1 MQQRLNAGLDF
12 CRIAACFM
20 VVLLHIAS
28 AGATQ
33 LDDNWMSSNLYNSLV
48 RSCVPLFLMLSG
60 ALLLNR
66 TEGAITFY
74 QKRFLRIL
82 PPLLFWSVFY
92 ALWRDTMGA
101 GYGSLWQATVAML
114 HGPVYYHLWYLYAI
128 IGIYLFMPFMAKVYQ
143 HCGLQEKRVFLGLWL
158 VISCLLPTAAQFSP
172 ALASMVHTYEL
183 FSFMGFAGYAFLG
196 AYVYEQIRQHG
207 PGNTWVNLGGFAIT
221 GALTAAATHTMS
233 MQQGEPSQVFYSYVS
248 PLVVMAAI
256 FAFRL
261 LLALGGRLVKHSKV
275 LAELSGCTLG
285 LYCLHV
291 FVMNRASIF
300 YGPLIEGHSLA
311 WLIPVLAVAVFVL
324 TLLPIYLIR
333 LLKPVR
339 AVI

>member
-28 AGATQ
+28 AGAIQ
-33 LDDNWMSSNLYNSLV
+33 LDDNWMSSNIYNSLV

-66 TEGAITFY
+66 TDSAITFY

-101 GYGSLWQATVAML
+101 GYGSFWQATVAML

-143 HCGLQEKRVFLGLWL
+143 HCGPQEKRVFLGLWL
-158 VISCLLPTAAQFSP
+158 VISCLLPTAAPFSP

-196 AYVYEQIRQHG
+196 AYVYEQIQQDG
-207 PGNTWVNLGGFAIT
+207 PGNPWVNLGGFAIT
-221 GALTAAATHTMS
+221 GALTAAATHTLS
-233 MQQGEPSQVFYSYVS
+233 MQQGEPSQIFYSYVS
-248 PLVVMAAI
+248 PLVVLAGI

-261 LLALGGRLVKHSKV
+261 LLALGGRLVRHSKL
-275 LAELSGCTLG
+275 LAEVSGCTLG

-291 FVMNRASIF
+291 FVMNRASIV

-339 AVI
+339 TVI

>member
-28 AGATQ
+28 AGAIQ
-33 LDDNWMSSNLYNSLV
+33 LDDNWMSSNIYNSLV

-66 TEGAITFY
+66 TDSAITFY

-101 GYGSLWQATVAML
+101 GYGSFWQATVAML

-143 HCGLQEKRVFLGLWL
+143 NCGPQEKRVFLGLWL
-158 VISCLLPTAAQFSP
+158 VISCLLPTAAPFSP
-172 ALASMVHTYEL
+172 ALASMAHTYEL

-196 AYVYEQIRQHG
+196 AYVYEQIQQHG
-207 PGNTWVNLGGFAIT
+207 PGNPWVNLGGFAIT
-221 GALTAAATHTMS
+221 GALTAAATHTLS
-233 MQQGEPSQVFYSYVS
+233 MQQGEPSQIFYSYVS
-248 PLVVMAAI
+248 PLVVLAGI

-261 LLALGGRLVKHSKV
+261 LLALGGRLVRHSKL

>member
-28 AGATQ
+28 AGAMQ
-33 LDDNWMSSNLYNSLV
+33 LDDNWMSSNIYNSLV

-66 TEGAITFY
+66 TESAVTFY

-82 PPLLFWSVFY
+82 PPLLFWSAFY
-92 ALWRDTMGA
+92 ALWRASMGA
-101 GYGSLWQATVAML
+101 GHGSLWQATVAIL
-114 HGPVYYHLWYLYAI
+114 QGPVYYHLWYLYAI

-143 HCGLQEKRVFLGLWL
+143 HSGLQEKRVFLGVWL
-158 VISCLLPTAAQFSP
+158 VISCLLPTAAQFNP
-172 ALASMVHTYEL
+172 ALANMVHTYEL
-183 FSFMGFAGYAFLG
+183 FAFMGFAGYAFLG
-196 AYVYEQIRQHG
+196 AYIYEQIRLHG
-207 PGNTWVNLGGFAIT
+207 PGNIWANLGGFALT

-248 PLVVMAAI
+248 PLVVLAAI
-256 FAFRL
+256 CAFRL
-261 LLALGGRLVKHSKV
+261 LLALGGRLVRHSKL

-291 FVMNRASIF
+291 FIMNRASVF
-300 YGPLIEGHSLA
+300 YGPLIEGHSLV
-311 WLIPVLAVAVFVL
+311 WLIPSLALAVFLL
-324 TLLPIYLIR
+324 TLIPIYLVR

>member
-20 VVLLHIAS
+20 VVVLHIAS

-33 LDDNWMSSNLYNSLV
+33 LDDNWMSSNIYNSMV

-60 ALLLNR
+60 ALLLHR
-66 TEGAITFY
+66 TESALAFY
-74 QKRFLRIL
+74 QKRFVRIL

-92 ALWRDTMGA
+92 VLWRASMGA
-101 GYGSLWQATVAML
+101 GPGGLAQAVVAIL
-114 HGPVYYHLWYLYAI
+114 QGPVYYHLWYLYAI

-143 HCGLQEKRVFLGLWL
+143 HSGQQEKLAFLGIWL
-158 VISCLLPTAAQFSP
+158 VVSCILPTAAQFNPS
-172 ALASMVHTYEL
+172 LANFTHTYEL
-183 FSFMGFAGYAFLG
+183 FSFVGFAGYTFLG
-196 AYVYEQIRQHG
+196 AYEFERIRENGATHRARDL
-207 PGNTWVNLGGFAIT
+207 VGFLVT
-221 GALTAAATHTMS
+221 GALTALATHYLS
-233 MQQGEPSQVFYSYVS
+233 VQQNAPSQIFYSYVS
-248 PLVVMAAI
+248 PLVVLASI
-256 FAFRL
+256 YGFRL
-261 LLALGGRLVKHSKV
+261 LISFGGLLTRHSKL

-291 FVMNRASIF
+291 FVMNRSSIV
-300 YGPLIEGHSLA
+300 YGPLIEGHGMS
-311 WLIPVLAVAVFVL
+311 WLIPLLSVAVFLL

-333 LLKPVR
+333 MIKPVR